1 MIAPIGPAPGLAS
14 FMGRR
19 SGRGGDINKM
29 AARLRDRR
37 KAKDSP
43 LADARADRSPV
54 AAMGGAGRSSGSSE
68 SPLIRA
74 GLAVSTLPVAST
86 TAVAKGFKKLFG

>member
-1 MIAPIGPAPGLAS
+1 MIPTFTPSSLLNRAITMGLSPGQ
-14 FMGRR
+14 MNR
-19 SGRGGDINKM
+19 M

-54 AAMGGAGRSSGSSE
+54 SAMGGAGKVQGSVGSAV
-68 SPLIRA
+68 RAA
-74 GLAVSTLPVAST
+74 GLGASTIPIAST

>member
-1 MIAPIGPAPGLAS
+1 MVAQIDPRLILRGIRGAS
-14 FMGRR
+14 

-54 AAMGGAGRSSGSSE
+54 SAMGGAGGSSGS
-68 SPLIRA
+68 PLMRA
-74 GLAVSTLPVAST
+74 GLAAATLPVAST

>member
-1 MIAPIGPAPGLAS
+1 MIFPMTPAAGLAS

-19 SGRGGDINKM
+19 SGRGSDINKM

-43 LADARADRSPV
+43 LADARAYRSPV
-54 AAMGGAGRSSGSSE
+54 SAMGGAGRSSGS
-68 SPLIRA
+68 PLMRA

>member
-1 MIAPIGPAPGLAS
+1 MPISQIAPAAGLAA
-14 FMGRR
+14 FMGARSRR
-19 SGRGGDINKM
+19 GSDINKM

-37 KAKDSP
+37 MAKDSP

-54 AAMGGAGRSSGSSE
+54 SAMGGAGRSSGS
-68 SPLIRA
+68 PLMRA
-74 GLAVSTLPVAST
+74 GLAAATLPVAST